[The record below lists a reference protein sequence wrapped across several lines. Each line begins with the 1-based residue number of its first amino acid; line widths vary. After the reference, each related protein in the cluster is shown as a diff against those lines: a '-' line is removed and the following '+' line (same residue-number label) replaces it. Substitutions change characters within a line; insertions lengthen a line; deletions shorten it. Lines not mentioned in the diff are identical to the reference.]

1 MKTSHLI
8 VNTLLKAGID
18 KIFSL
23 SGNQIMPVYDAV
35 IDKKIDIIHC
45 RHEAAAVFMADG
57 YAQTSGKIGIAL
69 VTAAP
74 GFTNALGPLYAIKA
88 NQSPILLLSGDS
100 PLSQD
105 GLMAFQELNQY
116 EIIRELVKKSKKI
129 NQLNEIEN
137 NIYEAIDLARSG
149 RPGPVHLSLPF
160 DILNETIS
168 KNNTSISTKDKT
180 TDPQLASSTLKKI
193 NDIINASETPLVIT
207 GPSLS
212 EARNKIFYQKLNFW
226 LDAYQGRK

>member
-57 YAQTSGKIGIAL
+57 YAQTSGKIGISL

-129 NQLNEIEN
+129 NQ
-137 NIYEAIDLARSG
+137 
-149 RPGPVHLSLPF
+149 
-160 DILNETIS
+160 
-168 KNNTSISTKDKT
+168 K
-180 TDPQLASSTLKKI
+180 
-193 NDIINASETPLVIT
+193 
-207 GPSLS
+207 
-212 EARNKIFYQKLNFW
+212 
-226 LDAYQGRK
+226 